1 MAGTNSL
8 GHSVPPPEI
17 NVNSLQ
23 NPTTN
28 KQGQGRRLPE
38 WERAMGHMKEPTQ
51 SEQARLQLLWE
62 KTQLVQNFVNP
73 TRYDK
78 VAVLLLS
85 WDNTY
90 DDLGTSDEVSRLAE
104 VFGKKFYDFEV
115 REVKLNQKERAQIQ
129 MAASLV
135 NFVREFE
142 RNSESVLLIIY
153 YAGHGWAQGAQES
166 AAKHLYLAGSA
177 FFLKITLWKLTVV
190 YRKVTQATENQE
202 KRNRIMW
209 KEAEQNIKDAEA
221 DVLLIFD
228 CCHAGWM
235 CRSNEPHRYE
245 VLAACT
251 ADAKTHIPGESSF
264 TSALIWALKKLYNRK
279 DKPYFR
285 TTELVQAI
293 TECPQFPQDQHPFVK
308 ERVHETDH
316 IALAPRASEKQPLN
330 NDIEKGEQAQPPV
343 KISYYDLRFHAND
356 LSDEELISFGTKLK
370 ELAASR
376 QLPAHRV
383 SLLGKN
389 SVWKSH
395 RWQAAAAYG
404 NIWRE
409 HTKRA
414 KRRRLS
420 HMDAKPSNLS
430 ANGQV
435 TPVSPSYSGR
445 SGDAVDTDD

>member
-1 MAGTNSL
+1 MSGTSSPN
-8 GHSVPPPEI
+8 HSVPPPEI
-17 NVNSLQ
+17 NINSLQ

-28 KQGQGRRLPE
+28 EQGQDRRLPE
-38 WERAMGHMKEPTQ
+38 WQRAMGQMKEPTQ

-62 KTQLVQNFVNP
+62 QTQPVQNFVNP
-73 TRYDK
+73 TWYNK

-85 WDNTY
+85 WEDTY

-104 VFGKKFYDFEV
+104 VFGEKFYKFEV
-115 REVKLNQKERAQIQ
+115 QQIKLNQHERAQIQ

-135 NFVREFE
+135 NFVRKFE
-142 RNSESVLLIIY
+142 RNTENVLLIIY

-166 AAKHLYLAGSA
+166 LAKDLYLAG
-177 FFLKITLWKLTVV
+177 
-190 YRKVTQATENQE
+190 KVTQATENRKKQE
-202 KRNRIMW
+202 KRNQIMW
-209 KEAEQNIKDAEA
+209 REAEQNIKDAEA

-251 ADAKTHIPGESSF
+251 ADAKTHIPGKSSF
-264 TSALIWALKKLYNRK
+264 TSALIWALERLYNRK

-285 TTELVQAI
+285 TTELLQVIIQ
-293 TECPQFPQDQHPFVK
+293 CPQFPQDQHPFVK
-308 ERVHETDH
+308 ERVHDTDH
-316 IALAPRASEKQPLN
+316 IALAPRTSGNQPII
-330 NDIEKGEQAQPPV
+330 NDIKKGDHTQSPV
-343 KISYYDLRFHAND
+343 KTSYYDLRFHTND
-356 LSDEELISFGTKLK
+356 LSDEELISFGTKLQ

-376 QLPAHRV
+376 KLPAHRV

-404 NIWRE
+404 SIWRE
-409 HTKRA
+409 HTKNA
-414 KRRRLS
+414 KRRRAS
-420 HMDAKPSNLS
+420 HVGAEPANLS

-435 TPVSPSYSGR
+435 TPVSPSFSGR
-445 SGDAVDTDD
+445 SGDAVDSDD